1 MKDFKM
7 TKSDLETEV
16 SQAIGPRITK
26 LECGIVVDTLISSI
40 MEELQR
46 SDSIE
51 IRGFGTF
58 KVRDRKPR
66 VGQNPRTG
74 ETVAIPARRV
84 PVFIPSRFFRNRV
97 DQGNS

>member
-1 MKDFKM
+1 M
-7 TKSDLETEV
+7 TKSDLVTEV
-16 SQAIGPRITK
+16 LQAIGPKITK
-26 LECGIVVDTLISSI
+26 LECGIVVDTLFSSI
-40 MEELQR
+40 MEALQQG
-46 SDSIE
+46 DSIE

-58 KVRDRKPR
+58 KVRDRKAR

-84 PVFIPSRFFRNRV
+84 PVFTPSRFFCNRV

>member
-1 MKDFKM
+1 M
-7 TKSDLETEV
+7 TKSDLITEV

-26 LECGIVVDTLISSI
+26 VECGIVVDTLISSI
-40 MEELQR
+40 MEALQQGN
-46 SDSIE
+46 SIE

-58 KVRDRKPR
+58 KVRDRKVR

-84 PVFIPSRFFRNRV
+84 PVFTPSKIFRNRV
-97 DQGNS
+97 DQGNTLDS